1 MAVTAYTRL
10 RYLWGAV
17 DWQSGSDN
25 PYADPETKAV
35 GASAAPGTG
44 HVGVRR
50 ATLFFD
56 RASYSPA
63 DDDMTV
69 HFDFMN
75 MTAGEPDDTW
85 ITSDFTGLETLL
97 TTWWGQAKGQS
108 DPKTKLREIRW
119 HRVGAG
125 ITPPNPAVRIFTLG
139 TMVAGTGTAGAN
151 VAQVACAV
159 TFRTAVR
166 RSWGRTYIPFNGV
179 AADAQGRW
187 STTLVDLV
195 ATYTN
200 ALVTSAAS
208 SDMHLVVTST
218 ALSAALNV
226 ERIVADDV
234 PDIVRRRRLK
244 HTVYRKL
251 LP

>member
-1 MAVTAYTRL
+1 MRV
-10 RYLWGAV
+10 LWGAF
-17 DWQSGSDN
+17 DWQEGSDN
-25 PYADPETKAV
+25 PYADAETKSG
-35 GASAAPGTG
+35 GAAADPGTG
-44 HVGVRR
+44 HIGVRR

-56 RASYSPA
+56 RSSYSPA

-69 HFDFMN
+69 HFDFLN
-75 MTAGEPDDTW
+75 MTSGEPDDTW

-119 HRVGAG
+119 HRVGPG
-125 ITPPNPAVRIFTLG
+125 NDPPNPAVRIYVLPS
-139 TMVAGTGTAGAN
+139 MVAGSGTAGAS
-151 VAQVACAV
+151 VAQVACSV

-166 RSWGRTYIPFNGV
+166 TSWGRTYIPFNGV
-179 AADAQGRW
+179 APDAQGRW

-200 ALVTSAAS
+200 ALLVSAAAA
-208 SDMHLVVTST
+208 DMHLVVTSL
-218 ALSAALNV
+218 AKSAALNV
-226 ERIVADDV
+226 ERIEADDV